1 MNVLQEE
8 KDLSQ
13 QEVRYGKVEGE
24 SLIFYLAEEK
34 NKRIPGVVGTRRV
47 IKGSSRTLLV
57 IR

>member
-24 SLIFYLAEEK
+24 SLLFYLADERK
-34 NKRIPGVVGTRRV
+34 KKSPRG
-47 IKGSSRTLLV
+47 
-57 IR
+57 